1 MRFNL
6 HRDPS
11 NKLQKIPYSVM
22 QIAGLADRKE
32 LTLQADEGCILLSH
46 DHLSTREA
54 IKTVTHLDQVTTCL
68 VKQLVEASNK
78 IASPPEECGDPLDEF
93 DEDMIENLVD
103 CGADKNIVD
112 MEDGTMLVYE
122 AATLEE
128 PIVLSASVPLEVLYD
143 GMEVR
148 LE

>member
-1 MRFNL
+1 MKFNL

-32 LTLQADEGCILLSH
+32 LTLQVDEGCILLSH

-68 VKQLVEASNK
+68 VKQLVEASNEIVSRGDERK
-78 IASPPEECGDPLDEF
+78 DPLDEF
-93 DEDMIENLVD
+93 DEEMIENLVD
-103 CGADKNIVD
+103 CGADP
-112 MEDGTMLVYE
+112 DGLRMLLV
-122 AATLEE
+122 LEE
-128 PIVLSASVPLEVLYD
+128 SED
-143 GMEVR
+143 E
-148 LE
+148 